1 MGENFMKYT
10 TAIFDLDGT
19 LLDTLE
25 DLTDSVNYVLEEQG
39 FPTRSMKEIREF
51 IGNGIRKLIERSVP
65 NGTSSE
71 CVDLVYQNFK
81 NYYRSHCMEKTKP
94 YEGILELLEHLKQA
108 GCKTAVV
115 SNKADYAVQIL
126 CEKYFG
132 NLLDAVLGEK
142 SETPKKPAPDAVYK
156 ILEQLGESTENAVYI
171 GDSDVD
177 IITARNTGLDEIIVD
192 WGFRDAEFLKS
203 QNAKVIVSS
212 PNEIEKFIL

>member
-1 MGENFMKYT
+1 MKYT